1 MKYPIKKE
9 FYPYAYFTP
18 PIPSARIA
26 GGLGAMLR
34 PPRSLFRDPS
44 LNVERRRIFSADGE
58 EIELLLISPKDVKGK
73 TGALV
78 YYHGGGFLFGATW
91 YHYRIVARYA
101 KEIPLRV
108 IFVQYRLAP
117 KHLHPLPAE
126 DCYAALRWTYENA
139 EELSVDRERIAVAG
153 DSAGGALTAAVCQMA
168 RDRGTDLP
176 RAQMMIYPVTD
187 RRMQTPSQQSFLDTP
202 IWNARLSR
210 KMWRAYLGEGEI
222 RDVAYA
228 SPMEAA
234 SIVGLPRAYV
244 ETAEFDCLHDE
255 GIAYAEALRAA
266 GGEVTVVETEG
277 TMHGFDIAERAPT
290 TVAAVERRIAWL
302 KKTLE
307 KE

>member
-44 LNVERRRIFSADGE
+44 LTVERRRIFSVDGE

-91 YHYRIVARYA
+91 YHYRIAARYA

-168 RDRGTDLP
+168 RDRGADLP
-176 RAQMMIYPVTD
+176 RAQMMIYPVTAELFGYPHLE
-187 RRMQTPSQQSFLDTP
+187 RSPVPQ
-202 IWNARLSR
+202 
-210 KMWRAYLGEGEI
+210 
-222 RDVAYA
+222 DVARV
-228 SPMEAA
+228 SGGRGDPGCCLCV
-234 SIVGLPRAYV
+234 SHGGRLPCR
-244 ETAEFDCLHDE
+244 TTE
-255 GIAYAEALRAA
+255 GIC
-266 GGEVTVVETEG
+266 
-277 TMHGFDIAERAPT
+277 
-290 TVAAVERRIAWL
+290 
-302 KKTLE
+302 
-307 KE
+307 